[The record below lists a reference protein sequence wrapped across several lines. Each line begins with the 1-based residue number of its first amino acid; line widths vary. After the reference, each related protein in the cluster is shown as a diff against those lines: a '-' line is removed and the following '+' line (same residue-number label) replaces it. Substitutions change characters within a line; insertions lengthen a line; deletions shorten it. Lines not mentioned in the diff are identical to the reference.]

1 MIEILKYTKMVN
13 DAFIEVNGSLKVST
27 SSQIGKRN
35 LSDRKMDF
43 LREYIRF
50 VKESGAS
57 KVTEARRA
65 KVLK

>member
-1 MIEILKYTKMVN
+1 VISRPEENAELGI
-13 DAFIEVNGSLKVST
+13 SL
-27 SSQIGKRN
+27 
-35 LSDRKMDF
+35 LSKKS
-43 LREYIRF
+43 RF